1 MQPPQNY
8 LSDDILENSP
18 VVANCA
24 MNRKRGL
31 RGVNSYEKDLG
42 LDIQELCLNAL
53 RQRGCFSWL
62 DICCGE
68 ANALYDLSDAF
79 PQNAGKVQLV
89 GIDLV
94 GTFAPER
101 SDTRVSIIEGSFLK
115 WEPNDTFDLITC
127 VHGLHYMGDKLKA
140 IDKALSL
147 LNQEG
152 QFHGHFDLNECVLKN
167 GTMCN
172 LLKEH
177 LRKSSLK
184 YNSRKRILTGFFPSR
199 LQHPWT
205 YLGASDEAGPNYTG
219 QPSVAAYYSSS
230 NE

>member
-115 WEPNDTFDLITC
+115 WEPNDTFDLIGWQTQDI
-127 VHGLHYMGDKLKA
+127 YQN
-140 IDKALSL
+140 LSITYISSIRK
-147 LNQEG
+147 
-152 QFHGHFDLNECVLKN
+152 NEKIEN
-167 GTMCN
+167 N
-172 LLKEH
+172 LFNLPM
-177 LRKSSLK
+177 R
-184 YNSRKRILTGFFPSR
+184 N
-199 LQHPWT
+199 
-205 YLGASDEAGPNYTG
+205 
-219 QPSVAAYYSSS
+219 
-230 NE
+230 